1 MRLTRWL
8 AAQAEAQRHTGLLWA
23 PVALGAGIAGYFS
36 LPAEPPAA
44 LAWGLGALA
53 LAGAGLLA
61 AFRRGGLPMLAML
74 CLLGGAVAALHTGR
88 LSAPVLERTHF
99 GPVVGRI
106 VGFDRSQGNRLR
118 LLLDR
123 VHLPGV
129 AAADTPA
136 RVRVVLGDDPD
147 PQVARPGARV
157 MMRARL
163 TPPPEPVEPGGF
175 DFRRWAWFLRLG
187 AIGYTAEPVV
197 LAEPHPGGLAG
208 VPLLSLRMRLA
219 DAIRGQMPARSGGF
233 AAAIL
238 TGDRSTV
245 DPQDLVGLRAS
256 NLAHLL
262 AISGLHMGLLT
273 GVVFAC
279 VRLGLALLP
288 DVALRLPVKK
298 IAAVAALLAGA
309 GYLALS
315 GASIATQRAFI
326 MAAAIF
332 GAVLVDRPALTLRAV
347 ALAALAVLL
356 WRPVSLLGP
365 GFQMSFAATTA
376 LIAVYDA
383 LRRVGWWQALARG
396 GWRWGR
402 AVAALVLTSAVA
414 GLATAPYSAF
424 HFNQMA
430 QYGLLAN
437 VLAVPA
443 MGLLVMPAALLA
455 LLLWPLG
462 LQGLGFGLMEIGI
475 DHILN
480 VAGWV
485 ARQEA
490 PMTPVPTGPP
500 WVLGV
505 LTLGALMLIALR
517 GPLRAA
523 GPVLVAVALAGWA
536 ASERPLVLLDP
547 EGRLVGVRTVAGRA
561 LSRPRGAGFA
571 AQVWLENDGD
581 AADQT
586 AAAGRAPPGA
596 PWRVALPDGAAVL
609 LVEDETVPPALCGA
623 AVLLIAP
630 RASRPPAAPACAFV
644 GAAQLARGGAH
655 AWRAGALAA
664 PVTTRATEGARPW
677 TRRPAAAAR

>member
-1 MRLTRWL
+1 VRLVQWF
-8 AAQAEAQRHTGLLWA
+8 AAQAEAQRHMGLLWA
-23 PVALGAGIAGYFS
+23 PVALGLGVAAYFAM
-36 LPAEPPAA
+36 PVEPSAA
-44 LAWGLGALA
+44 LAWGLGAAALTGCAALA
-53 LAGAGLLA
+53 LFRRAGLL
-61 AFRRGGLPMLAML
+61 MLLML
-74 CLLGGAVAALHTGR
+74 CLLGGAVAKLHTDR
-88 LSAPVLERTHF
+88 QAAPVLERIHF

-106 VGFDRSQGNRLR
+106 VGFDRSQGNSLR

-123 VHLPGV
+123 VHLPGIP
-129 AAADTPA
+129 ADRTPR
-136 RVRVVLGDDPD
+136 RVRVVLGAEPD
-147 PQVARPGARV
+147 PAVARPGARV

-187 AIGYTAEPVV
+187 AIGYSAEPVV

-208 VPLLSLRMRLA
+208 VPLLTLRMRLA
-219 DAIRGQMPARSGGF
+219 DAIRARMPARSGGF

-245 DPQDLVGLRAS
+245 DPEDLVGLRAS

-273 GVVFAC
+273 GVIFAGM
-279 VRLGLALLP
+279 RIGLALLP
-288 DVALRLPVKK
+288 GVALRLPVKK

-326 MAAAIF
+326 MAATIF

-347 ALAALAVLL
+347 ALAATIVLL
-356 WRPVSLLGP
+356 WSPVSLLGP

-376 LIAVYDA
+376 LIAVYDW
-383 LRRVGWWQALARG
+383 LRRFGWWQALAHG

-402 AVAALVLTSAVA
+402 AAAALVMTSAVA

-424 HFNQMA
+424 HFNQLA
-430 QYGLLAN
+430 QYGLVAN
-437 VLAVPA
+437 ILAVPA

-455 LLLWPLG
+455 LVLWPLG
-462 LQGLGFGLMEIGI
+462 LQGIGFGLMEIGI

-485 ARQEA
+485 ARQDA
-490 PMTPVPTGPP
+490 PTTPVPTGPG

-517 GPLRAA
+517 GPLRLA
-523 GPVLVAVALAGWA
+523 GPALIAVALGGWA
-536 ASERPLVLLDP
+536 LSERPLVLLDP
-547 EGRLVGVRTVAGRA
+547 EGRLAGVATPAGRA

-581 AADQT
+581 SADQKT
-586 AAAGRAPPGA
+586 AAARSPQDT
-596 PWRVALPDGAAVL
+596 PWRMPLGDGTDVVKVSADSL
-609 LVEDETVPPALCGA
+609 QPGLCTN

-630 RASRPPAAPACAFV
+630 KVAHEPKGKCSFV
-644 GAAQLARGGAH
+644 GAKDLAAGGAH
-655 AWRAGALAA
+655 AWRRGDLAA
-664 PVTTRATEGARPW
+664 PITTRATEGARPW
-677 TRRPAAAAR
+677 TRRAPAKGQ